1 MKLNLS
7 MKWKIFHFS
16 RSPCKQLLFG
26 GSLFSVLLSFSHA
39 SHQRGELQ
47 AEAPWV
53 PRASL

>member
-16 RSPCKQLLFG
+16 RSPCKQLLLG